1 MLRLCFRFSVDSF
14 TLSDRFMLLL
24 AFFLFADG
32 KLATLL
38 VVDVSFSCL
47 FWPWSPLAPPS
58 AFFTISSRTMSG
70 RLSEPLLDTG
80 WLGLVSPEIQKK
92 KKCLLQLKMF
102 STTYFKR
109 CNHHRSKII
118 FFFVIIND
126 IPKRSLSKPIN
137 VKYLNLN
144 RSSAGI

>member
-1 MLRLCFRFSVDSF
+1 
-14 TLSDRFMLLL
+14 
-24 AFFLFADG
+24 
-32 KLATLL
+32 LL

-92 KKCLLQLKMF
+92 KEMF
-102 STTYFKR
+102 TTIENVFYY
-109 CNHHRSKII
+109 I
-118 FFFVIIND
+118 FQT
-126 IPKRSLSKPIN
+126 L
-137 VKYLNLN
+137 
-144 RSSAGI
+144 